1 VTQTKALGHTVDI
14 RARIRSASQN
24 KDVVMNRLFSA
35 ALLSCAAASLSNP
48 AWSFQGFDFFQ
59 QIEQSI
65 ECVRKPGT
73 DMLVCSNKFFPVDDE
88 EEDTSTDT
96 TPVSNPESTPVGN
109 NEPKWDLYDRK
120 RTDFIFDGIEK
131 DNCPEPNV
139 TYINEFLDV
148 DKDGDGD
155 VLVGFKCFRN
165 YHQGER
171 PDGTWVKDQLTYDP
185 YLGYVADSYLAVLI
199 NNDGEFE
206 LDQSIFGG
214 EYPVYDSSLTIMFA
228 TVADLNSDGY
238 PDVLFQGHW
247 DNSINMIINQYW
259 FPHEPQRF
267 YESQKNNDL
276 GWTMAQSSVM
286 LSDGQGHYKVHEL
299 GILDGSG
306 TIFSMTDE
314 LGDTYIW
321 HIGGSMTLRKEAQEL
336 YSQSAF
342 EFRPTVAKV
351 TKSGDLIDVTDKYL
365 TQQYPGPED
374 YGCGEW
380 CDKDEFYNRPLTTWM
395 CYVTNKPDLVTMT
408 NNNELKPACDF
419 ETNNPNVNW
428 YGYAYQGKFY
438 ANGLTRVNTF
448 APTMEQYNPDA
459 YHCHQFS
466 GDQVQEREACWADF
480 YAEPKQIP
488 SVEIYEMNS
497 GRGMEVTDTSYIE
510 AQFMLIDMPDGTQ
523 TLQKFTKIGDN
534 WLMAF
539 GSMGVRAH
547 ESLGETLVVHSITG
561 VMLDP
566 GVEPLDILEPYLATS
581 EWLLENH
588 NRYWAARVWYYNEQE
603 YGIDYALNNS
613 GVCLDFLVQVEPED
627 CVSPENYMSN
637 WWHRG
642 DYSGAG
648 SLSLGY
654 VVTQDGMAI
663 SEAFTNLD
671 MPTEAQ
677 WDMLDVDND
686 GDADI
691 YTHSGSYR
699 LPDHALYI
707 NTDNQSVTLS
717 DSEFWQDV
725 AWEDR
730 EQEYQEFVSKTYREI
745 GDSDAE
751 WFLSSKPKKPMFYD
765 MNGDGILDFVAIKG
779 RQAAKDDVS
788 LGDYLEV
795 IYGE

>member
-1 VTQTKALGHTVDI
+1 
-14 RARIRSASQN
+14 
-24 KDVVMNRLFSA
+24 
-35 ALLSCAAASLSNP
+35 
-48 AWSFQGFDFFQ
+48 
-59 QIEQSI
+59 
-65 ECVRKPGT
+65 
-73 DMLVCSNKFFPVDDE
+73 
-88 EEDTSTDT
+88 
-96 TPVSNPESTPVGN
+96 
-109 NEPKWDLYDRK
+109 
-120 RTDFIFDGIEK
+120 
-131 DNCPEPNV
+131 
-139 TYINEFLDV
+139 
-148 DKDGDGD
+148 
-155 VLVGFKCFRN
+155 
-165 YHQGER
+165 
-171 PDGTWVKDQLTYDP
+171 
-185 YLGYVADSYLAVLI
+185 
-199 NNDGEFE
+199 
-206 LDQSIFGG
+206 
-214 EYPVYDSSLTIMFA
+214 
-228 TVADLNSDGY
+228 
-238 PDVLFQGHW
+238 
-247 DNSINMIINQYW
+247 
-259 FPHEPQRF
+259 
-267 YESQKNNDL
+267 
-276 GWTMAQSSVM
+276 
-286 LSDGQGHYKVHEL
+286 
-299 GILDGSG
+299 
-306 TIFSMTDE
+306 
-314 LGDTYIW
+314 
-321 HIGGSMTLRKEAQEL
+321 
-336 YSQSAF
+336 
-342 EFRPTVAKV
+342 
-351 TKSGDLIDVTDKYL
+351 
-365 TQQYPGPED
+365 
-374 YGCGEW
+374 
-380 CDKDEFYNRPLTTWM
+380 
-395 CYVTNKPDLVTMT
+395 
-408 NNNELKPACDF
+408 
-419 ETNNPNVNW
+419 
-428 YGYAYQGKFY
+428 
-438 ANGLTRVNTF
+438 
-448 APTMEQYNPDA
+448 
-459 YHCHQFS
+459 
-466 GDQVQEREACWADF
+466 
-480 YAEPKQIP
+480 
-488 SVEIYEMNS
+488 
-497 GRGMEVTDTSYIE
+497 
-510 AQFMLIDMPDGTQ
+510 MLIDMPDGTQ
-523 TLQKFTKIGDN
+523 TLQKFTKMGDN

-539 GSMGVRAH
+539 QSMGVRVH
-547 ESLGETLVVHSITG
+547 ESLAETVVVHSITG